1 MKRYGYLVVEGPH
14 DIEFAARLL
23 REYGLR
29 RITYKRYLEPFWE
42 AVIPKI
48 FPINDNLLKRV
59 PVPVFLENETHSIAI
74 HGAQGITRLVEM
86 LDETCAVLNHNQIA
100 SYGFILDADVEHPPQ
115 QRFSSLLV
123 ELKKQDIDLPIP
135 ANPGEVAGT
144 HPSFGI
150 YVLPDNQASGT
161 LEDILLQCAQ
171 VNYTSVFDAARNYLQ
186 EIEPSQF
193 TPGDLQE
200 YNKPA
205 GQKKAHVSTIAS
217 ILKPGK
223 AIQVSIQ
230 DNRWLE
236 GESMIIPSVAAVRD
250 FLVKLFELKK

>member
-123 ELKKQDIDLPIP
+123 ELK
-135 ANPGEVAGT
+135 
-144 HPSFGI
+144 
-150 YVLPDNQASGT
+150 T
-161 LEDILLQCAQ
+161 LTYRFLRI
-171 VNYTSVFDAARNYLQ
+171 
-186 EIEPSQF
+186 
-193 TPGDLQE
+193 
-200 YNKPA
+200 
-205 GQKKAHVSTIAS
+205 
-217 ILKPGK
+217 
-223 AIQVSIQ
+223 
-230 DNRWLE
+230 
-236 GESMIIPSVAAVRD
+236 
-250 FLVKLFELKK
+250 LVKLQAHIRPLGSMFYLTTKLPERWRIYFFSVLRSTIHLFLMRLATTFRRSSQANSRQEIYKSITNLPVRKRRMSAL